1 MRVMSRPTVVVAL
14 KDLASAKSRFAAPA
28 PLRGRLALC
37 MLADTVR
44 GWAATDARVI
54 VVSDVDGLGWRL
66 RAFGVTADVV
76 PDGTGDLNAAFAR
89 GATQAGEG
97 LVVASVADLP
107 LLTSTVA
114 QKLLADAEALGPV
127 GGFVAD
133 ATGTGTTVVTGAH
146 PSPLRP
152 PFGPGSPARPAP
164 RGRAAPPPPPAPP
177 PFGTGR
183 GGGPR
188 RRGPAGARRPTR
200 GTPRRRHRGRPA
212 GRTRPRFGHRH
223 SRPRRHAGPV
233 GRPRRRRARRRDD
246 HRRAAGRYARA
257 GAHQGG
263 VGGGRTSPSRPAA
276 ARGTG
281 FRT

>member
-1 MRVMSRPTVVVAL
+1 MRVMSTPTVVVAL

-107 LLTSTVA
+107 LLTATVA
-114 QKLLADAEALGPV
+114 QRLLADAEALGPV

-133 ATGTGTTVVTGAH
+133 ATGTGTTVVTA
-146 PSPLRP
+146 
-152 PFGPGSPARPAP
+152 ARPSQL
-164 RGRAAPPPPPAPP
+164 RTRFGSGSAAAHAA
-177 PFGTGR
+177 
-183 GGGPR
+183 
-188 RRGPAGARRPTR
+188 AGLQALVAEPEARRDVDTEADLPVALDPASATATLVHDGTLGQWDALVVAGHDDETITGVLRDGTRVQVPTR
-200 GTPRRRHRGRPA
+200 VVSAEVARVHRGQRLHVA
-212 GRTRPRFGHRH
+212 LGSGREAW
-223 SRPRRHAGPV
+223 SAW
-233 GRPRRRRARRRDD
+233 AW
-246 HRRAAGRYARA
+246 
-257 GAHQGG
+257 
-263 VGGGRTSPSRPAA
+263 
-276 ARGTG
+276 
-281 FRT
+281 